1 MEQILMT
8 VFQGAVDFPD
18 AVTQRICFQILRK
31 FVEFYG
37 MKKNYFKKKKKKKK
51 KI

>member
-8 VFQGAVDFPD
+8 VIQGAVDFPD

-37 MKKNYFKKKKKKKK
+37 KKKKFN
-51 KI
+51 KIFFL

>member
-31 FVEFYG
+31 FVNVFFLKNNNKIFFI
-37 MKKNYFKKKKKKKK
+37 KKF
-51 KI
+51 I